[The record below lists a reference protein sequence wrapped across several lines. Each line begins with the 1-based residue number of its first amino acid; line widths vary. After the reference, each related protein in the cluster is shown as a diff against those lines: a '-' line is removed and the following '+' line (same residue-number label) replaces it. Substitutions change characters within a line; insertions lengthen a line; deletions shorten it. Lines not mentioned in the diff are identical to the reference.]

1 MGHLGL
7 PSHGFSRAFRGYTV
21 LYFSSHRTRAN
32 FMFSKIACASVAL
45 ALFTQV
51 AVVPAE
57 AQTSERRA
65 RQSTRAPVE
74 QAKPLQADGPLLMLV
89 SLNQQRMF
97 VYDKSGFVVQ
107 TRVSTGRPG
116 HETPVGIYSILE
128 KKVDHTSN
136 IYLDAKMPH
145 MQRLT
150 MTGIALHGGV
160 IPGYAASG
168 GCVRLPFDFARKFF
182 NLTDLN
188 QRVVIAPDV
197 QSPVQFEH
205 PFLFTALP
213 SVGAEKPI
221 GDKAETTGEKAVK
234 MGVDVAET
242 LLGVSSAHAATEPA
256 GRTLEGAAEARRA
269 ARQGLVDAVTKAGE
283 RRTAATAGEKS
294 ASQALADART
304 GAKQARATASS
315 AARVA
320 FKAKT
325 ALDSQERKLKSI
337 LSRIPKDEA
346 KIRGD
351 KLQELRA
358 QEAAARERIAPLTA
372 EAQSTAEAAKS
383 ADEAAKAAER
393 AIATAQENLKAAKAE
408 IKEAAVAETS
418 AKSAVATFDRQEANR
433 ELPVSM
439 FISSKTGLIHIR
451 QGFERVLELQATID
465 NPDVPLD
472 TFVFTATGWKDES
485 KTALTW
491 TATEVNEYSTRL
503 SSLDDDLGSRKK
515 TRKAEQIPQPQQTDT
530 AKAARTLDRIKLPKE
545 ASDFIAEVMKPGST
559 LIVSSYDMARSE
571 TRYAGTDFVV
581 QMPEVVAKISKPTP
595 RPKPEVVEESSG
607 GCFFFC
613 SSYSSSPAKKRKVG
627 GAKSTVW

>member
-1 MGHLGL
+1 
-7 PSHGFSRAFRGYTV
+7 
-21 LYFSSHRTRAN
+21 
-32 FMFSKIACASVAL
+32 MFSKIACASVAL

-294 ASQALADART
+294 ASQ
-304 GAKQARATASS
+304 
-315 AARVA
+315 
-320 FKAKT
+320 
-325 ALDSQERKLKSI
+325 
-337 LSRIPKDEA
+337 
-346 KIRGD
+346 
-351 KLQELRA
+351 
-358 QEAAARERIAPLTA
+358 
-372 EAQSTAEAAKS
+372 
-383 ADEAAKAAER
+383 
-393 AIATAQENLKAAKAE
+393 
-408 IKEAAVAETS
+408 
-418 AKSAVATFDRQEANR
+418 
-433 ELPVSM
+433 
-439 FISSKTGLIHIR
+439 
-451 QGFERVLELQATID
+451 
-465 NPDVPLD
+465 
-472 TFVFTATGWKDES
+472 
-485 KTALTW
+485 
-491 TATEVNEYSTRL
+491 
-503 SSLDDDLGSRKK
+503 
-515 TRKAEQIPQPQQTDT
+515 
-530 AKAARTLDRIKLPKE
+530 
-545 ASDFIAEVMKPGST
+545 
-559 LIVSSYDMARSE
+559 
-571 TRYAGTDFVV
+571 
-581 QMPEVVAKISKPTP
+581 
-595 RPKPEVVEESSG
+595 
-607 GCFFFC
+607 
-613 SSYSSSPAKKRKVG
+613 
-627 GAKSTVW
+627 